1 MRRSRISR
9 SKSKRNFR
17 NHTAPRL
24 INIKQK
30 SFRGGIRL

>member
-1 MRRSRISR
+1 MRRSRISLR
-9 SKSKRNFR
+9 KSKRNFK

-30 SFRGGIRL
+30 SYRGGIRL